1 MLAGIAERWGME
13 EKFGSGVRARL
24 AQALRLHVSRPPGWR
39 GFVRVECRDRVASR
53 RPQRGAVLLRRVR
66 KRAGNDRAGPRARRN
81 GPRGLAEARLQF
93 QRDETSVVRA
103 WVHPG

>member
-1 MLAGIAERWGME
+1 MLVGIAERWGME
-13 EKFGSGVRARL
+13 EKFGSGVRARF

-39 GFVRVECRDRVASR
+39 GFARVEHRGHVAAR
-53 RPQRGAVLLRRVR
+53 RRLRGAVLLRRVR
-66 KRAGNDRAGPRARRN
+66 KRVGNGRAGPRARRN

-93 QRDETSVVRA
+93 QRDETSIVRA